1 MARLSAVVPVYRAE
15 TSLAELHL
23 ELVAAM
29 RRVTDDYSILYV
41 DDASPDGSWECIQA
55 LAATDPRVSALH
67 LIRNFGEH
75 VAISA
80 GLDQVD
86 ADFVVVIACD
96 LQDDPS
102 AIPEMVR
109 VAQQGADL
117 VLARRMRRQ
126 DPVIKRSLARMFY
139 AVIAFLVHVNYDY
152 RVGNYRLL
160 TRRVHDYFR
169 LYRERSRNVNA
180 IMALMKVR
188 TAYVDVAHRPRRH
201 GHSSYTFWRSLKM
214 AADVVLD
221 YSHIPLLFSSVVGAL
236 LLLLSVIWGLG
247 AVIVSGGV
255 SSSAVVALAI
265 MFVGGL
271 VLINLGIVG
280 AYLGRAATEAR
291 ERPLYFVDRAVGG
304 ALTTAAYSES
314 SATVERF
321 SRPSLAGSR
330 PTPRHKISG

>member
-1 MARLSAVVPVYRAE
+1 MPRLAAVVPVYCAE
-15 TSLAELHL
+15 QSLAELHP

-41 DDASPDGSWECIQA
+41 DDASPDGSWESIQA
-55 LAATDPRVSALH
+55 LAAADPRVSGLH

-86 ADFVVVIACD
+86 ADFAVVIACD

-109 VAQQGADL
+109 IAQQGADM
-117 VLARRMRRQ
+117 VLARRLRRQ
-126 DPVIKRSLARMFY
+126 DPWIKRTLARLFY

-152 RVGNYRLL
+152 RVGNFRLL
-160 TRRVHDYFR
+160 SKRVLDYFR

-180 IMALMKVR
+180 IMALMKVQ
-188 TAYVDVAHRPRRH
+188 TAYLDVEHRPRRH

-214 AADVVLD
+214 GADVVLD

-236 LLLLSVIWGLG
+236 LLLASVVWGV
-247 AVIVSGGV
+247 AAAIVSGGV
-255 SSSAVVALAI
+255 SGSALVALAI
-265 MFVGGL
+265 VFVGGL

-280 AYLGRAATEAR
+280 AYLGRAASEAR
-291 ERPLYFVDRAVGG
+291 GRPLYFVDRAVGD
-304 ALTTAAYSES
+304 AVATADHSTS
-314 SATVERF
+314 SATIERF
-321 SRPSLAGSR
+321 SP
-330 PTPRHKISG
+330 PTFR

>member
-1 MARLSAVVPVYRAE
+1 MARLAAVVPVYRAE
-15 TSLAELHL
+15 RSLAELHP
-23 ELVAAM
+23 ELVAAL

-41 DDASPDGSWECIQA
+41 DDASPDGSWSSIQA
-55 LAATDPRVSALH
+55 LAAADPRVSGLH

-96 LQDDPS
+96 LQDDPA

-126 DPVIKRSLARMFY
+126 DPLIKRSLARTFY
-139 AVIAFLVHVNYDY
+139 AVIALLVHVNYDY

-160 TRRVHDYFR
+160 TRRVLDYFR

-180 IMALMKVR
+180 IMALMQVP

-201 GHSSYTFWRSLKM
+201 GRSSYTFWRSLKM

-221 YSHIPLLFSSVVGAL
+221 YSHIPLLLSSVVGAL
-236 LLLLSVIWGLG
+236 MLLLSVIWGVA
-247 AVIVSGGV
+247 AVIVSGEV
-255 SSSAVVALAI
+255 SSSALVFLAI
-265 MFVGGL
+265 IFVGGL

-291 ERPLYFVDRAVGG
+291 GRPLYFVDRALGD
-304 ALTTAAYSES
+304 ALTTAEHPASR
-314 SATVERF
+314 APAKF
-321 SRPSLAGSR
+321 SVAGSGTT
-330 PTPRHKISG
+330 PTQK